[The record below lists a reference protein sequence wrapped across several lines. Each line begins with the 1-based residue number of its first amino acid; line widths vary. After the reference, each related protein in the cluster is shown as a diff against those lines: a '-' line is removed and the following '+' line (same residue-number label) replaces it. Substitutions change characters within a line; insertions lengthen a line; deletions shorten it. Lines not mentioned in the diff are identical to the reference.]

1 MKNSIL
7 FKKIEDKTI
16 AWFEK
21 NNKYVIYEHA
31 TANIVKQ
38 LENGVS
44 SKDIAT
50 ELSTQLDIPLEE
62 ALKFIK
68 NLEKDIEKIKLQKTS
83 GSYQKIKP
91 TKKNRKYE
99 YTYHYQINNT
109 IIKIDYLSDLEL
121 SYVHPKF
128 NHLTVENPLTS
139 DHVFEVFLDKNFMYL
154 IVDNIL
160 IGSWDKE
167 NIHYFQ
173 GKVSMEILQKIHGKE
188 EKKWLGIFHASAVC
202 NQKKAVLFLG
212 DSGNGKST
220 SLALLQS
227 IGFTC
232 LADDFVPVLA
242 KKREVYSFPSAISIK
257 KNSLDILLPI
267 YPELANSA
275 EYNFK
280 RLNKIVRYLKPN
292 ITNYKQHLPC
302 KELVFIKYEKGSDFE
317 FKEMSKTLAFQKL
330 VPDSWL
336 SPHKENAVNFLDW
349 FDTLKCYELK
359 YSDNAKMINAVKL
372 LFKKE

>member
-1 MKNSIL
+1 
-7 FKKIEDKTI
+7 
-16 AWFEK
+16 
-21 NNKYVIYEHA
+21 
-31 TANIVKQ
+31 
-38 LENGVS
+38 
-44 SKDIAT
+44 
-50 ELSTQLDIPLEE
+50 
-62 ALKFIK
+62 
-68 NLEKDIEKIKLQKTS
+68 
-83 GSYQKIKP
+83 
-91 TKKNRKYE
+91 
-99 YTYHYQINNT
+99 
-109 IIKIDYLSDLEL
+109 
-121 SYVHPKF
+121 
-128 NHLTVENPLTS
+128 
-139 DHVFEVFLDKNFMYL
+139 MYL

-188 EKKWLGIFHASAVC
+188 ENKWLGIFHASAVC

-317 FKEMSKTLAFQKL
+317 FKEMPKTLAFQKL